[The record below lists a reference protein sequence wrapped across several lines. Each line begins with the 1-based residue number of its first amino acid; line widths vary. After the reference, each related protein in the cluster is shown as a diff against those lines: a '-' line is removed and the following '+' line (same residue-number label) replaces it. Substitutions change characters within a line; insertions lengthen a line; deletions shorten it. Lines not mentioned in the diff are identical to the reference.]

1 MIVYVCIFEKIY
13 CLYDKK
19 PQILSAA
26 LKKRNFEKRN
36 IEKYCISITEK
47 KCGFDSDSANS
58 LMKASSNR

>member
-1 MIVYVCIFEKIY
+1 MIVYVCIFERIY

-26 LKKRNFEKRN
+26 LKKRN

-58 LMKASSNR
+58 LMKASGNR